1 MIDRFRDRAWDEG
14 SSRTPAEPLPF
25 VFFRRRIAC
34 CPFSFSREYQ
44 VKAGERSCVAALTF
58 ELFSQYFA
66 VPPSTA
72 IIDLDLDLEI
82 VLILPASRFCHP
94 HSDIRSNK
102 MDPPA
107 LDPAYVAADQR
118 PTLRGIMWTLSI
130 VPSVV
135 VIVRIYVR
143 AAIKKSFGWDDSIV
157 IAATV

>member
-1 MIDRFRDRAWDEG
+1 
-14 SSRTPAEPLPF
+14 
-25 VFFRRRIAC
+25 
-34 CPFSFSREYQ
+34 
-44 VKAGERSCVAALTF
+44 
-58 ELFSQYFA
+58 
-66 VPPSTA
+66 
-72 IIDLDLDLEI
+72 
-82 VLILPASRFCHP
+82 
-94 HSDIRSNK
+94 